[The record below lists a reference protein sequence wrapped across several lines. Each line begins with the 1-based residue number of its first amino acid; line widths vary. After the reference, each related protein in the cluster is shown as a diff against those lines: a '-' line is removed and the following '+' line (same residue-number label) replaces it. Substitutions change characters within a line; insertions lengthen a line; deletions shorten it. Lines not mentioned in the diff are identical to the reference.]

1 VVGKYEGYLVDGG
14 SYTELLTPGLSGP
27 LPPVAV
33 DLRKRALDVLASALL
48 LVLFAPLLL
57 LAALLIKLESP
68 GPALFRQT
76 RGGLAGAKFQ
86 IFKLR
91 TMHCRENGPDVVQAQ
106 RGDNRIT
113 SLGRILR
120 ATSIDELPQLLNVLR
135 GDMSLVGPRPHAAAH
150 DDYYGMRIPEYYM
163 RYQARP
169 GLTGWAQVKG
179 LRGGTETV
187 EAMRRRV
194 EADIDYIQTWSI
206 LKDAKIVLLTI
217 PSLLVTD
224 NAY

>member
-1 VVGKYEGYLVDGG
+1 VDGG
-14 SYTELLTPGLSGP
+14 SYSEFLAPGLSGP

-33 DLRKRALDVLASALL
+33 DLRKRTLDIAASALL
-48 LVLFAPLLL
+48 LLLFAPLLL
-57 LAALLIKLESP
+57 LAAALIKLESP

-76 RGGLAGAKFQ
+76 RGGLGGARFQ
-86 IFKLR
+86 ILKLR
-91 TMHCRENGPDVVQAQ
+91 TMHCREDGPELVQA
-106 RGDNRIT
+106 RRADHRVTRI
-113 SLGRILR
+113 GRILR

-150 DDYYGMRIPEYYM
+150 DDYYGLRIPEYYA

-179 LRGGTETV
+179 LRGGTDTV

-206 LKDAKIVLLTI
+206 LKDAKIVLMTI
-217 PSLLVTD
+217 PSLLVAE

>member
-1 VVGKYEGYLVDGG
+1 
-14 SYTELLTPGLSGP
+14 
-27 LPPVAV
+27 V
-33 DLRKRALDVLASALL
+33 DLRKRGLDIAASALL
-48 LVLFAPLLL
+48 LILFAPLLL

-76 RGGLAGAKFQ
+76 RGGLGGARFQ
-86 IFKLR
+86 ILKLR
-91 TMHCRENGPDVVQAQ
+91 TMHCREDGPDLVQAR
-106 RGDNRIT
+106 RGDNRVT
-113 SLGRILR
+113 RTGRILR

-150 DDYYGMRIPEYYM
+150 DDYYGVRIPEYYA

-179 LRGGTETV
+179 LRGGTDTV

-194 EADIDYIQTWSI
+194 EADIDYIQSWSI

-217 PSLLVTD
+217 PSLLISG

>member
-1 VVGKYEGYLVDGG
+1 MDGG
-14 SYTELLTPGLSGP
+14 SYTELLAPGLSGP

-48 LVLFAPLLL
+48 LALFAPLLL

-91 TMHCRENGPDVVQAQ
+91 TMHCRENGPDVI
-106 RGDNRIT
+106 GDNRVTRI
-113 SLGRILR
+113 GRILR

-150 DDYYGMRIPEYYM
+150 DDYYGMRIPEYYA

-217 PSLLVTD
+217 PSLLISD

>member
-1 VVGKYEGYLVDGG
+1 MDGG
-14 SYTELLTPGLSGP
+14 SYTELLAPGLHGP
-27 LPPVAV
+27 LPQVAV
-33 DLRKRALDVLASALL
+33 DLRKRGLDVVASATL

-76 RGGLAGAKFQ
+76 RGGLGGARFQ
-86 IFKLR
+86 ILKLR
-91 TMHCRENGPDVVQAQ
+91 TMHCREDGPDLTQAQ

-113 SLGRILR
+113 RIGRVLR

-150 DDYYGMRIPEYYM
+150 DDYYGMRIPEYYA
-163 RYQARP
+163 RYQTRP
-169 GLTGWAQVKG
+169 GLTGLAQVKG
-179 LRGGTETV
+179 LRGGTETI
-187 EAMRRRV
+187 EAMRKRV
-194 EADIDYIQTWSI
+194 EADINYIQTWSI

-217 PSLLVTD
+217 PSLLIAE

>member
-1 VVGKYEGYLVDGG
+1 MDGG
-14 SYTELLTPGLSGP
+14 GHIEFLSPELHGP
-27 LPPVAV
+27 LPRVAV
-33 DLRKRALDVLASALL
+33 DPCKRALDVVASALL
-48 LVLFAPLLL
+48 LLLFAPLLL
-57 LAALLIKLESP
+57 LAALLVKLESP

-76 RGGLAGAKFQ
+76 RGGLGGARFQ
-86 IFKLR
+86 ILKLR
-91 TMHCRENGPDVVQAQ
+91 TMHCREDGPELTQAQ

-113 SLGRILR
+113 RIGRLLR
-120 ATSIDELPQLLNVLR
+120 ASSIDELPQLLNVLR

-150 DDYYGMRIPEYYM
+150 DEYYGVRIPDYYA

-194 EADIDYIQTWSI
+194 EADIEYIQTWSI
-206 LKDAKIVLLTI
+206 LKDAQIVLLTI
-217 PSLLVTD
+217 PSLLIAE

>member
-1 VVGKYEGYLVDGG
+1 LH
-14 SYTELLTPGLSGP
+14 GP
-27 LPPVAV
+27 LPQVAV
-33 DLRKRALDVLASALL
+33 DPYKRALDVVASALL
-48 LVLFAPLLL
+48 LLLFAPLLL

-68 GPALFRQT
+68 GPALFRQM
-76 RGGLAGAKFQ
+76 RGGLGGAKFQ
-86 IFKLR
+86 ILKLR
-91 TMHCRENGPDVVQAQ
+91 TMHCREDGPELTQAQ

-113 SLGRILR
+113 RIGRLLR
-120 ATSIDELPQLLNVLR
+120 ASSIDELPQLLNVLR

-150 DDYYGMRIPEYYM
+150 DDYYGTRIADYYA

-187 EAMRRRV
+187 DAMRRRV
-194 EADIDYIQTWSI
+194 EADIAYIQTWSI
-206 LKDAKIVLLTI
+206 LKDAQIVLLTI
-217 PSLLVTD
+217 PSLLVAE

>member
-1 VVGKYEGYLVDGG
+1 MGKLEGYLVDGG
-14 SYTELLTPGLSGP
+14 SYTGLLSPRLREP
-27 LPPVAV
+27 LPRVAF
-33 DLRKRALDVLASALL
+33 DPYKRALDIVASALL
-48 LVLFAPLLL
+48 LLLFAPLLL

-76 RGGLAGAKFQ
+76 RGGLGGSRFQ
-86 IFKLR
+86 ILKLR
-91 TMHCRENGPDVVQAQ
+91 TMHCREDGPDLTQAQ

-113 SLGRILR
+113 RVGQFLR
-120 ATSIDELPQLLNVLR
+120 ASSIDELPQLLNVLR

-150 DDYYGMRIPEYYM
+150 DDYYAAQIPDYYA

-187 EAMRRRV
+187 EAMRKRV
-194 EADIDYIQTWSI
+194 EADIVYIQTWSI
-206 LKDAKIVLLTI
+206 LKDAQIVLLTI
-217 PSLLVTD
+217 PSLLVAE

>member
-1 VVGKYEGYLVDGG
+1 VDGG
-14 SYTELLTPGLSGP
+14 SYSEFLAPGLSGP

-33 DLRKRALDVLASALL
+33 DLRKRTLDIAASALL
-48 LVLFAPLLL
+48 LMLFAPLLL
-57 LAALLIKLESP
+57 LAAMLIKLESP

-76 RGGLAGAKFQ
+76 RGGLGGARFQ
-86 IFKLR
+86 ILKLR
-91 TMHCRENGPDVVQAQ
+91 TMHCREDGPDLVQA
-106 RGDNRIT
+106 RRADNRVTRI
-113 SLGRILR
+113 GRILR

-150 DDYYGMRIPEYYM
+150 DDYYGMRIPEYYA

-179 LRGGTETV
+179 LRGGTDTV

-217 PSLLVTD
+217 PSLLVAE